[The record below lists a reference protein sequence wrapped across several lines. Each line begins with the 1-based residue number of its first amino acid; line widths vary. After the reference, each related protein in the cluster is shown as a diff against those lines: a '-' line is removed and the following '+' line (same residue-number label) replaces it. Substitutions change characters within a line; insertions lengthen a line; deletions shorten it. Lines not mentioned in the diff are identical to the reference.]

1 MFRAAQPALTSA
13 SAGPKSP
20 PPSTPSLTFRFFF
33 PFPIWYCTVEIRWR
47 RWVIC
52 ASIGISLS
60 DWHGFGTLVNAEILY
75 GN

>member
-1 MFRAAQPALTSA
+1 MVRSR
-13 SAGPKSP
+13 SVGPKSP
-20 PPSTPSLTFRFFF
+20 PPSTPSLTLPFLFSSFRFG
-33 PFPIWYCTVEIRWR
+33 IVQVEIRWR

-60 DWHGFGTLVNAEILY
+60 DRHGFVTLVNAEILY